1 MVNNMH
7 HPEYGYN
14 MNGLILKNDD
24 LYNSRKELV
33 SIDMPNEA
41 MTRGSFYTFAGI
53 ALSCTYWPFLTP
65 STPAPACPLS
75 RVTALSFSCT

>member
-41 MTRGSFYTFAGI
+41 MTI
-53 ALSCTYWPFLTP
+53 ALSCTYWPLLTP